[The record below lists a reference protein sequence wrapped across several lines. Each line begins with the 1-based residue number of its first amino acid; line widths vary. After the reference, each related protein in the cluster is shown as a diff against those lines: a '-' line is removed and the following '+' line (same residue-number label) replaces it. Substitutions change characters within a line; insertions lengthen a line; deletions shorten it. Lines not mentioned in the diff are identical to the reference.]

1 MKPLSDLGSALASSV
16 PLFKFQFQN
25 FRFLKESFPASVV
38 QAEASMNA
46 VALKKFVEENQKLAT
61 ECSNLLASCDKW
73 ERECSLYDHDREALM
88 DFANEADERAKEA
101 EARNL
106 DLEEEK
112 RLLEKEVEFYKCR
125 SQQLVTIIS
134 CWSSYLKFFCCLL
147 LFCFSRCG
155 H

>member
-1 MKPLSDLGSALASSV
+1 
-16 PLFKFQFQN
+16 
-25 FRFLKESFPASVV
+25 
-38 QAEASMNA
+38 MNA
-46 VALKKFVEENQKLAT
+46 VALKKFVEENQKLAM

-125 SQQLVTIIS
+125 SQHLVTLIS
-134 CWSSYLKFFCCLL
+134 CLSSYLCFL
-147 LFCFSRCG
+147 LFIVVLFF
-155 H
+155 